1 MTAEQDQP
9 AAEPDEDEISR
20 RKDTADHDAR
30 RLSIVIAAAHR
41 PGRLLAPLVVAILRD
56 AAIAGQLPS
65 LPADY
70 WLLLTGRPLSSPA
83 KLVGDRRACRTS
95 VQAAPRLAERSP
107 GTFSRTN
114 AAGCSSLRKRAT

>member
-70 WLLLTGRPLSSPA
+70 WLLP
-83 KLVGDRRACRTS
+83 
-95 VQAAPRLAERSP
+95 AAPSQLY
-107 GTFSRTN
+107 
-114 AAGCSSLRKRAT
+114 